1 MKIFMLSPSCVAA
14 LVLLISALTTRVHGQ
29 FTCPLA
35 ARDEDGCL
43 AATDDDG
50 SSCVWCSLSSFG
62 FCVNEAAAEAAES
75 TVPGIACDRASP
87 SDDTP
92 PEPPA
97 DDNPPEPSAPTP
109 TAPTAPKPTKPH
121 PKPKPPKTDDNI
133 KPNDDSKVPNNFWN
147 CLNHKSSEEC
157 KADADGC
164 TWCRSQA
171 GYSICMSGPTADS
184 AKHSKFFKCD
194 KTQDEFEEE
203 EEVVNV
209 ALSVTDPYDPSCVSS
224 YMTDPT
230 QEGCT
235 STTDADGDA
244 CEWCSIAGITNVCLN
259 KDQANQG
266 ASLGITCQES
276 SNTNNEDEVVV
287 TTPRTKNSIEGE
299 DNLFDTSCVMTLLQ
313 DPTESGCVAASD
325 QEGASCQW
333 CSALQGQVHLCL
345 TEDQAQLGQQSL
357 GLECG
362 ASDEDSTL
370 SAASSSSTSSSSTLK
385 DPYDP
390 SCMVA
395 FLQDPTEDGCDA
407 ASDSDGNPC
416 QFCTIAGFNVC
427 LTIEQAQMS
436 QGAGATCTTTANE
449 DASSAVLTRDY
460 QDASCARA
468 YAVGEKTSEACLQ
481 AVDEDGQPC
490 QYCTRDNANHLCLT
504 ASQGDLIGTM
514 GFWCDH
520 LPGAAPFSVEDHQ
533 DASFKDE
540 DEVAVPDDFFQCL
553 QSYEPDDCQTSG
565 CTWCDSQVG
574 IGFCTSDAVADS
586 MKACTFFDCQYKN
599 AAPLEAETTKTT
611 TTALQAKNFDSTC
624 MNAGFSH
631 PQHGDEACRGTLDEA
646 GEACVWC
653 HTADNAVGLCFSQDQ
668 AARASSL
675 LECDG
680 YEGATAAVA
689 ASE

>member
-1 MKIFMLSPSCVAA
+1 MKIFMLSPSCVALA
-14 LVLLISALTTRVHGQ
+14 LLTSAAALTTSGVHGQ
-29 FTCPLA
+29 FTCTLA

-97 DDNPPEPSAPTP
+97 DDNPPEPSAPTT
-109 TAPTAPKPTKPH
+109 TAPTAPQPTKPH

-133 KPNDDSKVPNNFWN
+133 KPNDDNKVPNNFWN
-147 CLNHKSSEEC
+147 CLNHKSSDEC
-157 KADADGC
+157 KADTDGC
-164 TWCRSQA
+164 TWCKSQA

-194 KTQDEFEEE
+194 KKHEEFEEE
-203 EEVVNV
+203 VVRV
-209 ALSVTDPYDPSCVSS
+209 ASMSDPYDPSCVSS
-224 YMTDPT
+224 YLTDPT

-235 STTDADGDA
+235 STTDSDGDA

-276 SNTNNEDEVVV
+276 AADPEFVV
-287 TTPRTKNSIEGE
+287 TPRTTSVKGE

-333 CSALQGQVHLCL
+333 CGALQGQVHLCL

-362 ASDEDSTL
+362 SDEDSSL
-370 SAASSSSTSSSSTLK
+370 SAASDINSSSLK

-395 FLQDPTEDGCDA
+395 FLQDPTEGGCDA
-407 ASDSDGNPC
+407 ATDSDGNPC

-436 QGAGATCTTTANE
+436 QGAGATCVATANE
-449 DASSAVLTRDY
+449 DASSTSLTRDY

-468 YAVGEKTSEACLQ
+468 YAVGEKTSDACLQ
-481 AVDEDGQPC
+481 AVDEDQQPC

-504 ASQGDLIGTM
+504 ASQGDLISTM

-520 LPGAAPFSVEDHQ
+520 VPSAPSSSLEHQ
-533 DASFKDE
+533 DASFKDV

-553 QSYEPDDCQTSG
+553 QSYEPDDCQTNG

-586 MKACTFFDCQYKN
+586 MKACNFFDCQYKN
-599 AAPLEAETTKTT
+599 AAPLEAEATKT
-611 TTALQAKNFDSTC
+611 TTALQAKSFDSTC

-646 GEACVWC
+646 GDACVWC

-680 YEGATAAVA
+680 YEGVTHAVA